1 MVRPAAKNRR
11 EEGVLLF
18 QLWVLSCN
26 VQSEKSKSRRGQAGP
41 RGEKIR
47 KWCRQGVWDDVGF
60 AEWEI
65 LGQQEGWKFQ
75 RKEGILK
82 VDAPAYELGLLQ
94 ENTGEIEI
102 LFLFGLVAVL
112 CILKMWISE

>member
-1 MVRPAAKNRR
+1 MLLSVSNVPVLGRFSLVRDALISAASALSDSCSRIQRTVRPAAKNRR

-60 AEWEI
+60 AE
-65 LGQQEGWKFQ
+65 
-75 RKEGILK
+75 
-82 VDAPAYELGLLQ
+82 
-94 ENTGEIEI
+94 
-102 LFLFGLVAVL
+102 
-112 CILKMWISE
+112 